1 RTTQAGPKPSTE
13 SLFVNL
19 SRSAFVLLVSCA
31 VSFTVPMFHRLRS
44 PNIRQLWLL
53 ELPYK
58 QLTGKID
65 RIGFASGNALPFIK
79 IPGPR
84 RLPLLGVLNDI
95 MHLGKPAELHLR
107 ISKYHELYGDLVRM
121 QIGTQNAVFVRDPQ
135 LMRKTFQLEGPFP
148 RHPLPESWTY
158 FNKKHDYQRGLFF
171 MDGKEWLQS
180 RQIFNKPML
189 KDFNWME
196 EPIRG
201 TCAATIGH
209 IKQNCNDTTAFE
221 GIEAFLYKWS
231 VEVVLS
237 VMLGA
242 SFPKCQQSAEFRQL
256 VEQFSTVVYDIFRC
270 SSELMNIP
278 PAIADRLNVQPWQQF
293 EKVVPETIRLA
304 TEIIEFGIANSQS
317 NDGLLDL
324 MTSFA
329 TVWSLY
335 LLASNPTLQES
346 VRENVRESNTLEC
359 TAVKGVVR
367 ETLRLYPV
375 APFIGRFIE
384 NECIFG
390 EYALPK
396 DTLVLLSLYSA
407 GRDERFF
414 TQPDQFNPYRWQRN
428 NKDTT
433 TSNDKSINTASA
445 SLPFAI
451 GARSCIGQKIA
462 QLQMHYLLS
471 MILTNFD
478 VALAGKDQQESIKPI
493 LKMITVPNMP
503 VRVCFKPIPSNAS

>member
-1 RTTQAGPKPSTE
+1 M
-13 SLFVNL
+13 L
-19 SRSAFVLLVSCA
+19 C
-31 VSFTVPMFHRLRS
+31 RLRS
-44 PNIRQLWLL
+44 HNIRHLSLL
-53 ELPYK
+53 ELSSKK
-58 QLTGKID
+58 QLMA
-65 RIGFASGNALPFIK
+65 RSNRVGFASGNALPFIK

-84 RLPLLGVLNDI
+84 RLPLLGMLNDI

-107 ISKYHELYGDLVRM
+107 ISKYHELYGDLVRL

-135 LMRKTFQLEGPFP
+135 LMRKTFQLEGPYP

-171 MDGKEWLQS
+171 MDGREWLQA

-196 EPIRG
+196 LPIRG
-201 TCAATIGH
+201 TCAATVEH
-209 IKQNCNDTTAFE
+209 IKQNCDDTFVFD
-221 GIEAFLYKWS
+221 GIEAFLYQWS

-242 SFPKCQQSAEFRQL
+242 SFPKCQQSPEFRQL
-256 VEQFSTVVYDIFRC
+256 VAQFSSVVYDIFRF

-304 TEIIEFGIANSQS
+304 TDIIEFGIANSQS

-324 MTSFA
+324 MVQKLDKPLMMRIFIDFIIAAGDTTSFA
-329 TVWSLY
+329 TVWALY
-335 LLASNPTLQES
+335 LLANNPTVQES
-346 VRENVRESNTLEC
+346 VRENIRESNTLEC

-375 APFIGRFIE
+375 APFIGRFLE
-384 NECIFG
+384 DECSFG
-390 EYALPK
+390 EYLLPK

-414 TQPDQFNPYRWQRN
+414 IQPNQFNPYRWQRN
-428 NKDTT
+428 TATPSNKVG
-433 TSNDKSINTASA
+433 NTASA

-462 QLQMHYLLS
+462 QLQMHYLIS
-471 MILTNFD
+471 MMLTNFE
-478 VALAGKDQQESIKPI
+478 VGLAEKDQQESIKPI

-503 VRVCFKPIPSNAS
+503 VKVSFKAIQTNA

>member
-1 RTTQAGPKPSTE
+1 M
-13 SLFVNL
+13 L
-19 SRSAFVLLVSCA
+19 C
-31 VSFTVPMFHRLRS
+31 RLRS
-44 PNIRQLWLL
+44 QNIRHLSLL
-53 ELPYK
+53 ELSSKK
-58 QLTGKID
+58 QLMGKSN
-65 RIGFASGNALPFIK
+65 RVGFASGNALPFIK

-84 RLPLLGVLNDI
+84 RFPLLGMLNDI

-107 ISKYHELYGDLVRM
+107 ISKYHELYGDLVRL

-135 LMRKTFQLEGPFP
+135 LMRKTFQLEGPYP

-171 MDGKEWLQS
+171 MDGREWLQA

-196 EPIRG
+196 QPIRG
-201 TCAATIGH
+201 TCVATVEH
-209 IKQNCNDTTAFE
+209 IKQNCGDTVVFD
-221 GIEAFLYKWS
+221 GIEPFLYQWS

-242 SFPKCQQSAEFRQL
+242 SFSKCQQSPEFRQL
-256 VEQFSTVVYDIFRC
+256 VKQFSSVVYDIFRC

-304 TEIIEFGIANSQS
+304 TDIIEFGIANSQS

-324 MTSFA
+324 MVQKLDKPLMMRIFIDFIIAAGDTTSFA
-329 TVWSLY
+329 TVWALY
-335 LLASNPTLQES
+335 LLANNSTVQES
-346 VRENVRESNTLEC
+346 VRQNVRESNTLEC

-375 APFIGRFIE
+375 APFIGRFLE
-384 NECIFG
+384 DECIFG
-390 EYALPK
+390 DYLLPK

-414 TQPDQFNPYRWQRN
+414 TEPDHFNPYRWQRN
-428 NKDTT
+428 TAT
-433 TSNDKSINTASA
+433 PSSRSGSTASA

-462 QLQMHYLLS
+462 QLQMHYLIS
-471 MILTNFD
+471 MILMNFK
-478 VALAGKDQQESIKPI
+478 VGLAEKGQQESIKPI

-503 VRVCFKPIPSNAS
+503 VKVCFKTIETNA

>member
-1 RTTQAGPKPSTE
+1 MLQ
-13 SLFVNL
+13 
-19 SRSAFVLLVSCA
+19 
-31 VSFTVPMFHRLRS
+31 RLRS
-44 PNIRQLWLL
+44 SSFRQLCLVDQCI
-53 ELPYK
+53 K
-58 QLTGKID
+58 QQRGQA
-65 RIGFASGNALPFIK
+65 GEVAPFVEM
-79 IPGPR
+79 PGPR
-84 RLPLLGVLNDI
+84 RIPLLGMLNDV

-107 ISKYHELYGDLVRM
+107 ISKYHELYGDLVRL
-121 QIGTQNAVFVRDPQ
+121 QIGTQNAVFVRDPN
-135 LMRKTFQLEGPFP
+135 LMRKTFQLEGMYP

-189 KDFNWME
+189 KDFHWME

-201 TCAATIGH
+201 TCAATVRHMEQG
-209 IKQNCNDTTAFE
+209 CDSVGTFG
-221 GIEAFLYKWS
+221 GIEAFLYQWS

-237 VMLGA
+237 VMLGSA
-242 SFPKCQQSAEFRQL
+242 FTECQQSADFRRL
-256 VEQFSTVVYDIFRC
+256 VQQFSAVVYDIFRC

-304 TEIIEFGIANSQS
+304 TAIIEFGIANNQTR
-317 NDGLLDL
+317 DGLLDL
-324 MTSFA
+324 MVQKLDKPLMMRIFIDFIIAAGDTTAFA

-335 LLASNPTLQES
+335 LLANNSSMQAT
-346 VRENVRESNTLEC
+346 VRQDVTDSSTLEC
-359 TAVKGVVR
+359 ATVKGVVR

-384 NECIFG
+384 NESIFG

-414 TQPDQFNPYRWQRN
+414 TEPETFNPYRWQRSN
-428 NKDTT
+428 AA
-433 TSNDKSINTASA
+433 TSGRIGSTPSA

-462 QLQMHYLLS
+462 QLQMHYLIS
-471 MILTNFD
+471 MILTKFHLT
-478 VALAGKDQQESIKPI
+478 LAEAEQQETIKPI
-493 LKMITVPNMP
+493 LKMITVPNAP
-503 VRVCFKPIPSNAS
+503 VKLCFKPIHKRS

>member
-1 RTTQAGPKPSTE
+1 MGRLE
-13 SLFVNL
+13 RV
-19 SRSAFVLLVSCA
+19 AFS
-31 VSFTVPMFHRLRS
+31 
-44 PNIRQLWLL
+44 
-53 ELPYK
+53 
-58 QLTGKID
+58 
-65 RIGFASGNALPFIK
+65 SGNVLPFIK

-84 RLPLLGVLNDI
+84 RIPLLGMVNDI

-107 ISKYHELYGDLVRM
+107 ISQYHELYGDLVRM
-121 QIGTQNAVFVRDPQ
+121 QLASQNAVFVRDPS
-135 LMRKTFQLEGPFP
+135 LMRKTFQLEGAYP

-158 FNKKHDYQRGLFF
+158 FNNKYNYQRGLFF
-171 MDGKEWLQS
+171 MDGKEWLQA

-189 KDFNWME
+189 KDFTWME

-201 TCAATIGH
+201 TCAATIAQ
-209 IKQNCNDTTAFE
+209 IAQNCDDKFVFE
-221 GIEAFLYKWS
+221 DIEQFLYQWS

-237 VMLGA
+237 VMLGTTF
-242 SFPKCQQSAEFRQL
+242 SECQQSAEFREL
-256 VEQFSTVVYDIFRC
+256 VQQFSAVVYDIFRC

-304 TEIIEFGIANSQS
+304 TAIIEFGIANSQS
-317 NDGLLDL
+317 KDGLLEL
-324 MTSFA
+324 MVQKLDKPLMMRIFVDFIIAAGDTTSFA
-329 TVWSLY
+329 TVWALY
-335 LLASNPTLQES
+335 LLAKNPTLQES
-346 VRENVRESNTLEC
+346 VRENVVESNMLEC
-359 TAVKGVVR
+359 TAIKGVVR

-375 APFIGRFIE
+375 APFIGRFVE
-384 NECIFG
+384 NESIFG
-390 EYALPK
+390 EYQLPK

-414 TQPDQFNPYRWQRN
+414 TQPDQFNPYRWQRISAGN
-428 NKDTT
+428 DTAS
-433 TSNDKSINTASA
+433 SNSRSGNTPSA

-462 QLQMHYLLS
+462 QLQMHYLIS

-478 VALAGKDQQESIKPI
+478 VGLAEKEQQESIKPI

-503 VRVCFKPIPSNAS
+503 VKLSFKTIPNSSS

>member
-1 RTTQAGPKPSTE
+1 
-13 SLFVNL
+13 
-19 SRSAFVLLVSCA
+19 
-31 VSFTVPMFHRLRS
+31 MFHRVRS
-44 PNIRQLWLL
+44 HNIRQLWLL
-53 ELPYK
+53 ELPNK
-58 QLTGKID
+58 QLVGNID

-84 RLPLLGVLNDI
+84 RLPLLGMLNDI

-107 ISKYHELYGDLVRM
+107 ISKYHELYGDVVRL

-171 MDGKEWLQS
+171 MDGKEWLQA

-201 TCAATIGH
+201 TCAATIGQ
-209 IKQNCNDTTAFE
+209 IKQRRNDTTAFE

-242 SFPKCQQSAEFRQL
+242 SFSKCQQSAEFRQL
-256 VEQFSTVVYDIFRC
+256 VEQFSSVVYDIFRY

-293 EKVVPETIRLA
+293 EQVVPETIRLA

-324 MTSFA
+324 MVQKLDKPLMMRIFTDFIIAAGDTTSFA
-329 TVWSLY
+329 TVWALY
-335 LLASNPTLQES
+335 LLATNPTLQES
-346 VRENVRESNTLEC
+346 VRENVIESNTLEC

-396 DTLVLLSLYSA
+396 NTLVLLSLYSA

-414 TQPDQFNPYRWQRN
+414 IQPDQFNPYRWQRS

-433 TSNDKSINTASA
+433 APNNKSTNTASA

-471 MILTNFD
+471 MILTNFE
-478 VALAGKDQQESIKPI
+478 VALAGNDQQESIKPI
-493 LKMITVPNMP
+493 LKMITVPNMA
-503 VRVCFKPIPSNAS
+503 VRLCFKPVQSNAT